1 MLLPLAGPAN
11 GSSTKERASSC
22 ETRKVSAGNVT
33 AFWLLALAR
42 QPIRMSGRPKRKR
55 KQVDLTFGVGKG
67 RAFRGAP
74 RNESGKN
81 WTWRGASRA
90 SGLEWDAWR
99 SSGKDTE
106 ALAEQQQQR
115 RLGKGKV
122 AASKRSHANAAST
135 LGASSSTQPDVVRNG
150 QMRVTTQAG
159 NQRLRKVGAGVAF
172 VAEQAIAATGA
183 TSEQQAEMREVT
195 AARLRSTGKKNA
207 RDAGAA
213 SVDQTKMHGVV
224 FEALYNGLLRCA
236 AVKRWEL
243 LVALSF
249 SCSKQCFLLEVNLC
263 FTALG
268 YSRAC
273 WWFCGEKRALIAGVQ
288 RDRAASTKATSVFL
302 GCKFISRV

>member
-1 MLLPLAGPAN
+1 
-11 GSSTKERASSC
+11 
-22 ETRKVSAGNVT
+22 
-33 AFWLLALAR
+33 
-42 QPIRMSGRPKRKR
+42 MSGRPKRKR

-236 AVKRWEL
+236 AVKRREL

-288 RDRAASTKATSVFL
+288 RDRAASTAVGLL
-302 GCKFISRV
+302 GLLF